1 VSLATLVIADRARIR
16 GWATGSLKP
25 GKKWVAATR
34 VLKCGFRYT
43 GEVIDPEDGLVW
55 SWEKHQEEGP

>member
-1 VSLATLVIADRARIR
+1 M
-16 GWATGSLKP
+16 KP